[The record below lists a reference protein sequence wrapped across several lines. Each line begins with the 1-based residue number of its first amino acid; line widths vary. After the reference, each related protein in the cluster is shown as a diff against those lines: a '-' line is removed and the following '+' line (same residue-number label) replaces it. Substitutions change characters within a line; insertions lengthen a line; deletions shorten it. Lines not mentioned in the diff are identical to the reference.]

1 MIISSFSLTEAS
13 LACATGIGAVAGC
26 MKMSRCKVIKCCG
39 LIECERQVDEED
51 VILDEPVGDKAEP
64 SKIKKKINI
73 KNELESKI

>member
-13 LACATGIGAVAGC
+13 LACATGIGAIAGC

-39 LIECERQVDEED
+39 LIECERQVVEED
-51 VILDEPVGDKAEP
+51 VILDEPVG
-64 SKIKKKINI
+64 IKEKKINI